1 MWNRLTHAFRD
12 RVFKDYSALE
22 DTRDRGSNP
31 YQTRAPLKRRRQFK
45 MRFHTKGNIPLVL
58 AIIIS
63 LTAPVQIDLRASAQR
78 RETSRRALATARWYT
93 FTSPDGDFRIDFP
106 RKPDREE
113 DAQGLVTT
121 IRTYGVTVENGMR
134 FSINFQDIGGDPRSR
149 QNNEWASNHEG
160 EVAAAARNNGERVVQ
175 IHRLAK
181 NIIEIELWQTVEQT
195 GASINYMR
203 RDILHRGRVYSL
215 GCGYVISGKEVN
227 KSTCRRFFNSMRFLK

>member
-1 MWNRLTHAFRD
+1 M
-12 RVFKDYSALE
+12 
-22 DTRDRGSNP
+22 
-31 YQTRAPLKRRRQFK
+31 
-45 MRFHTKGNIPLVL
+45 PLVL

-78 RETSRRALATARWYT
+78 RETSRHALTTVKWYT

-121 IRTYGVTVENGMR
+121 VRTYGVTVEDGMR

-149 QNNEWASNHEG
+149 QNNEWASSHEG
-160 EVAAAARNNGERVVQ
+160 EVAAAARDNGERVVQ

-181 NIIEIELWQTVEQT
+181 NIIEMELWQTVEQT
-195 GASINYMR
+195 GSSINYMR

-215 GCGYVISGKEVN
+215 GCGSIISGKEVD